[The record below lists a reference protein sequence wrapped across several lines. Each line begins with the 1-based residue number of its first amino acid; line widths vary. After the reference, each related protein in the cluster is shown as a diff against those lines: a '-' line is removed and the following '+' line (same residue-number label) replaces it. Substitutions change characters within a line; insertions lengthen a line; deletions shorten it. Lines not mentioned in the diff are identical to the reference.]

1 MEADSGL
8 YTCQLVGQDTKGERD
23 KKVRNEKK
31 DEEEENRAEL
41 EINVF
46 RREKVTEEK
55 EEKVMEEKKEKVM
68 EEEEEE
74 EENWKVVHGEK
85 KEGREEDMSER
96 TEKEGSREGGTHQ
109 EKGFREEGQVHLSES
124 DRGGGSEGKSSS
136 RVIFQKF
143 QTTDQLKGDS
153 SDIQKDSRTDS
164 TGNLTEPS
172 LKSYRNVT
180 ELSLSSGTKSV
191 VLSDAV
197 AQDDLRIR
205 PKLLSTSGGMPLGKS
220 YVLISL
226 CSVLFN
232 NPTTQSKTMY

>member
-8 YTCQLVGQDTKGERD
+8 YTCQLVGEDTKGERD

-31 DEEEENRAEL
+31 DEEEETRAEL

-124 DRGGGSEGKSSS
+124 DRGGGSEGRSSS

-153 SDIQKDSRTDS
+153 SDIQKEVDSRTDS
-164 TGNLTEPS
+164 TGNL
-172 LKSYRNVT
+172 T

-226 CSVLFN
+226 CSVLFKMLTN
-232 NPTTQSKTMY
+232 NPK

>member
-8 YTCQLVGQDTKGERD
+8 YPCQLVGEDTKGERD

-153 SDIQKDSRTDS
+153 SDIQKEVDSRTDS

-226 CSVLFN
+226 CSVLFKMLTN
-232 NPTTQSKTMY
+232 NPK